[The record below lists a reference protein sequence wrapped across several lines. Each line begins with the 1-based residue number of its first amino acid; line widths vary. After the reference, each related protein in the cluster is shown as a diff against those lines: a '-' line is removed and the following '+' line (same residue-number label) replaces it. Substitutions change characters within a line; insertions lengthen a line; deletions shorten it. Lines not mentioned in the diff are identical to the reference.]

1 MYRLSDIF
9 DEKYSTVL
17 SDYNNI
23 KYKPIDYVLMLCTIG
38 RRRYTLKNR
47 GIDLLSSSDDHC

>member
-38 RRRYTLKNR
+38 RRRYTLKN
-47 GIDLLSSSDDHC
+47 